1 MTERNHKDRHKTETP
16 DVSHIRNLEVTHEMS
31 DVDVKGILT
40 FAVALTVMTVVVYLL
55 MLLMFNV
62 LNKQEVSK
70 EQKPSPMAL
79 SEKERLPPEPRLQGA
94 QGFSEGLDKSAG
106 ITETEEEK
114 GKPKDPLWEIR
125 ILKRQWNDVL
135 EHGAKDKDGNVVG
148 LPIDEAMKRILE
160 GKGLP
165 SRSPAP
171 GDSDYSAH
179 TPTSASSGRMTE
191 KGKQ

>member
-1 MTERNHKDRHKTETP
+1 MTERNHKHGHKTETP
-16 DVSHIRNLEVTHEMS
+16 DVSHIRNVEVTHEMS

-70 EQKPSPMAL
+70 EQKPPPMAL

-106 ITETEEEK
+106 ITETEAEK

-125 ILKRQWNDVL
+125 ILRQQWNDVL
-135 EHGAKDKDGNVVG
+135 EHGAKDKDGKVVG

-160 GKGLP
+160 GNGLP
-165 SRSPAP
+165 SRSQAP
-171 GDSDYSAH
+171 SDSDYSVQ
-179 TPTSASSGRMTE
+179 TPTAASSGRLTE

>member
-1 MTERNHKDRHKTETP
+1 MTERNHKHGHKTETP
-16 DVSHIRNLEVTHEMS
+16 DVSHIRNVEVTHEMS

-62 LNKQEVSK
+62 LNKQEVGK

-125 ILKRQWNDVL
+125 ILRQQWNDVL
-135 EHGAKDKDGNVVG
+135 EHGAKDKDGKVVG

-160 GKGLP
+160 GNGLP
-165 SRSPAP
+165 SRSPESN
-171 GDSDYSAH
+171 SDYAVRM
-179 TPTSASSGRMTE
+179 PTAASSGRMTE
-191 KGKQ
+191 KGNQ

>member
-1 MTERNHKDRHKTETP
+1 MTERNHKHGHKTETP
-16 DVSHIRNLEVTHEMS
+16 DVSHIRNVEVTHEMS

-62 LNKQEVSK
+62 LNKQEVGQ

-125 ILKRQWNDVL
+125 ILRQQWNDVL
-135 EHGAKDKDGNVVG
+135 EHGAKDKDGKVVG

-160 GKGLP
+160 GNGLP
-165 SRSPAP
+165 SRSPESN
-171 GDSDYSAH
+171 SDYAVRM
-179 TPTSASSGRMTE
+179 PTAASSGRMTE
-191 KGKQ
+191 KGNQ